1 MHRVTKTIQVRPG
14 SELDRLLT
22 EIDSVDLQFE
32 RDGVRYRINR
42 VEEELSNDIWSDYD
56 PDLALAGIRSAAGS
70 WSDIDAEALKDE
82 LYRARE
88 RGSRPSTRP

>member
-1 MHRVTKTIQVRPG
+1 MHRATKTIQVRPG
-14 SELDRLLT
+14 SELDRLLA

-88 RGSRPSTRP
+88 RGSPPSTRP